1 MARMEKI
8 GCFGLTEPLVG
19 SGTAGGLTTTAK
31 REGDT
36 WILNGQ
42 KKWIGNS
49 TWCDVSIIW
58 ARDLADNQVKGFIVE
73 NKTTPGF
80 SVEKIQNKI
89 ALKVVQNGL
98 ITLDNV
104 RVPEENRLQGGNSFK
119 DTARVLKMTR
129 YAVAWMATGCAMGAY
144 EAALQYAQTRLQFGK
159 PIGSFQMV
167 QDLLAKMIQNIT
179 ASQCVVTR
187 MAQLHVEGKM
197 SDAHAALAKAFA
209 TAKSRET
216 VAWARELLGGNGISS
231 DYKVARFFAD
241 AEALYSYEGTY
252 QMQNLILGKAVT
264 GLSAFV

>member
-1 MARMEKI
+1 MGYRGSQTGELVFEE
-8 GCFGLTEPLVG
+8 CRVPVENLVG
-19 SGTAGGLTTTAK
+19 L
-31 REGDT
+31 
-36 WILNGQ
+36 
-42 KKWIGNS
+42 
-49 TWCDVSIIW
+49 
-58 ARDLADNQVKGFIVE
+58 
-73 NKTTPGF
+73 
-80 SVEKIQNKI
+80 
-89 ALKVVQNGL
+89 
-98 ITLDNV
+98 
-104 RVPEENRLQGGNSFK
+104 ENRGIAIVMSGL
-119 DTARVLKMTR
+119 DLER
-129 YAVAWMATGCAMGAY
+129 AMVSPLCLGIA
-144 EAALQYAQTRLQFGK
+144 ERALQLSVDYAQVRQQFGK

-179 ASQCVVTR
+179 ASQCVITR

-252 QMQNLILGKAVT
+252 QMQSLIIGKAVT